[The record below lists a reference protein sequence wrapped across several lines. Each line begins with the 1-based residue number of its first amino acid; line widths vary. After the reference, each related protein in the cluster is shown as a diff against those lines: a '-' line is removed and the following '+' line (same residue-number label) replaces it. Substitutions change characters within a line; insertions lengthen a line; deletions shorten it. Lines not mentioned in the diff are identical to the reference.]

1 MSMDRRSSPV
11 KRWAVKWDET
21 EIPDGEYVSAA
32 DYDALVAKTN
42 ARVQELQDMNLRFGA
57 RIRELE
63 AKLAQASSSANSA
76 FVNGHRIRE
85 LEAQSDGAAQR
96 IRELERLVH
105 LACNHFENITVA
117 TTLEI
122 AHDQAHRGVSLTSG
136 SERGSA

>member
-63 AKLAQASSSANSA
+63 AALRAVKSLINGPKVGTPEYSAMLHINA
-76 FVNGHRIRE
+76 ALDRKGE
-85 LEAQSDGAAQR
+85 PDG
-96 IRELERLVH
+96 
-105 LACNHFENITVA
+105 N
-117 TTLEI
+117 
-122 AHDQAHRGVSLTSG
+122 
-136 SERGSA
+136 